1 MCPFRP
7 MGKEIK
13 DVQWVTSKESSCL
26 GSNWPLFCPLY
37 SWWAQSPNWG
47 PPGEIKCFAVTVGV
61 IQWDSWGCPV
71 PPTPSHGSQEVDSAL
86 GLEAFP
92 PPWLCHSFM
101 ATLCAHLLSPLLTII
116 DPLAIGEKSPPLR
129 RKTSDIPNDV
139 DSLHDSP
146 SSACSREDPP
156 SLPTSLWK
164 DLSCTSGDLTVPA
177 AVSVSGGSQTGIHDP
192 PGFTEIKGQ
201 FWMAQGVFL
210 QLLPPGPTPAA
221 PWVSFCVPTEEPG
234 TSSWSANYELGA
246 NSPELCEELVCE
258 GQVCETHSDPG
269 LPNNESLFPSGA
281 ASSVLPFTTVLAR
294 PPSSLGS
301 NSDAQSPSFESRA
314 PHSVSYSFLL
324 KVASME
330 IFPSNP
336 KGTLSTRP
344 DLYHDFCHSS
354 NEH

>member
-1 MCPFRP
+1 M
-7 MGKEIK
+7 
-13 DVQWVTSKESSCL
+13 
-26 GSNWPLFCPLY
+26 
-37 SWWAQSPNWG
+37 
-47 PPGEIKCFAVTVGV
+47 
-61 IQWDSWGCPV
+61 
-71 PPTPSHGSQEVDSAL
+71 
-86 GLEAFP
+86 
-92 PPWLCHSFM
+92 
-101 ATLCAHLLSPLLTII
+101 
-116 DPLAIGEKSPPLR
+116 
-129 RKTSDIPNDV
+129 
-139 DSLHDSP
+139 
-146 SSACSREDPP
+146 
-156 SLPTSLWK
+156 
-164 DLSCTSGDLTVPA
+164 
-177 AVSVSGGSQTGIHDP
+177 
-192 PGFTEIKGQ
+192 
-201 FWMAQGVFL
+201 
-210 QLLPPGPTPAA
+210 
-221 PWVSFCVPTEEPG
+221 
-234 TSSWSANYELGA
+234 
-246 NSPELCEELVCE
+246 CE

>member
-1 MCPFRP
+1 M
-7 MGKEIK
+7 
-13 DVQWVTSKESSCL
+13 
-26 GSNWPLFCPLY
+26 
-37 SWWAQSPNWG
+37 
-47 PPGEIKCFAVTVGV
+47 TVGV

-201 FWMAQGVFL
+201 F
-210 QLLPPGPTPAA
+210 
-221 PWVSFCVPTEEPG
+221 
-234 TSSWSANYELGA
+234 
-246 NSPELCEELVCE
+246 
-258 GQVCETHSDPG
+258 
-269 LPNNESLFPSGA
+269 
-281 ASSVLPFTTVLAR
+281 
-294 PPSSLGS
+294 
-301 NSDAQSPSFESRA
+301 
-314 PHSVSYSFLL
+314 
-324 KVASME
+324 
-330 IFPSNP
+330 
-336 KGTLSTRP
+336 
-344 DLYHDFCHSS
+344 
-354 NEH
+354 